1 MTQYFVQ
8 SKLECFPSLKS
19 QSLQKRVFC
28 LQLVL
33 ESKRKITR
41 RADDNHL
48 FRHLGY
54 IFLIISDIASK
65 VIKNNREIMK
75 NYILVTVMKFQFIFT
90 LAILLLIG
98 CNRGINNTIKISGAA
113 QGTSY
118 NITYQ
123 AGLNSNYREAIDSIL
138 KKIDRSLSTYDTG
151 SIISKINRNDT
162 SVMLDEY
169 FTDVFNKSLE
179 VSTKTKGLFDVTVAP
194 IVNAYGFGF
203 TKKEKVNDLLI
214 DSLLKFIGYQKVSLV
229 GRKLVKAIP
238 QVMLDFNAI
247 AQGYTV
253 DVLATFLE
261 SKGINNYLVEL
272 GGELRA
278 KGKKLDDSSWTVGI
292 EQPNENITDGS
303 SLNKVIKIENK
314 SLATSGN
321 YKKFY
326 IENGKKYAHIIDPF
340 TGYPAQ
346 NTLLSATVIAD
357 DCITADAY
365 ATSFMVM
372 GLEQSKQFLS
382 DNKDLDLEVIF
393 IYDEKGAWKTYTS
406 K

>member
-1 MTQYFVQ
+1 M
-8 SKLECFPSLKS
+8 
-19 QSLQKRVFC
+19 
-28 LQLVL
+28 
-33 ESKRKITR
+33 
-41 RADDNHL
+41 ADDNHL
-48 FRHLGY
+48 FGHQGY
-54 IFLIISDIASK
+54 IFLIISGIATK

-90 LAILLLIG
+90 LSILLLIG
-98 CNRGINNTIKISGAA
+98 CNRGINNSIKISGAA

-138 KKIDRSLSTYDTG
+138 KKINRSLSTYDTA
-151 SIISKINRNDT
+151 SIISKINRNDPN
-162 SVMLDEY
+162 VFVDDY
-169 FTDVFNKSLE
+169 FLEVFNKSIE
-179 VSTKTKGLFDVTVAP
+179 VSEKTKGLFDVTVAP
-194 IVNAYGFGF
+194 IINAYGFGF

-214 DSLLKFIGYQKVSLV
+214 DSLLKYVGYKKVKLV
-229 GRKLVKAIP
+229 GGKLIKDMP

-278 KGKKLDDSSWTVGI
+278 KGKKIDDSSWTVGI

-303 SLNKVIKIENK
+303 SLNTVIKIENK

-321 YKKFY
+321 YKKYY
-326 IENGKKYAHIIDPF
+326 IEDGKKYAHIIDPF
-340 TGYPAQ
+340 TGYPAK

-357 DCITADAY
+357 DCMTADAY
-365 ATSFMVM
+365 ATAFMVM
-372 GLEQSKQFLS
+372 GLDQSKQFLIE
-382 DNKDLDLEVIF
+382 NKDLGLEVIF